1 MAFIRRRNCLGLSL
15 IISSF
20 DVILC
25 SLLSYAYN
33 RTTLSSDT
41 AIHKKKKT
49 RSNTTTW
56 KHLGKLILKQEVP
69 TLLTMTREAHWF
81 AVYSRRGGGESCKHI
96 GSILSRL
103 FFGLLLDYYNM
114 FRLSSVVEYHH
125 HSGLKYICIM
135 MMRRFKKKQ
144 VNKYCTTG
152 I

>member
-25 SLLSYAYN
+25 SLLSYN
-33 RTTLSSDT
+33 RTTLSYDT

-49 RSNTTTW
+49 RSNTTTTW